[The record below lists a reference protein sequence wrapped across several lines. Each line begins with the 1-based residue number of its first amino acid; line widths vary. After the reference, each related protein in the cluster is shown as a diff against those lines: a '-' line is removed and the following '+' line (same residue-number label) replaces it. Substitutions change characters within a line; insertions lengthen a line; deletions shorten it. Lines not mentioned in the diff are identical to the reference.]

1 MDACLQNENQKEM
14 KLAQLIMTLAQLI
27 MILAQGT
34 RNIFWFVCW
43 GAVKCSLVNL
53 LKNKPAA
60 GSHDFWKIGLER
72 QLQNAPIMP
81 WDLLFG

>member
-14 KLAQLIMTLAQLI
+14 KLAQLIMTLAQ
-27 MILAQGT
+27 GT
-34 RNIFWFVCW
+34 RTIFLFFCW

-53 LKNKPAA
+53 SKNKPAA